1 VALSDFEGVREFP
14 EGVHTAAQA
23 AAAVGCDVAQIV
35 KSLVFLRDG
44 APVLV
49 LCSGA
54 NTVDEAALRLTKA
67 RADVVRAATGT
78 AIGGVTPYGHPA
90 PLPTLVD
97 EDLLGHDVVW
107 AAAGTPRHVFPLTP
121 AELVER
127 TRGTV
132 TRVAPAEAQSR

>member
-1 VALSDFEGVREFP
+1 VAIEDFPGVREFP

-23 AAAVGCDVAQIV
+23 AAALGVDVAQIV
-35 KSLVFLRDG
+35 KSLVFLRDD
-44 APVLV
+44 APLLV

-54 NTVDEAALRLTKA
+54 NVVDEAALRLTKA

-78 AIGGVTPYGHPA
+78 PIGGVTPYGHPA
-90 PLPTLVD
+90 PLATLVD
-97 EDLLGHDVVW
+97 EDLLAHDVLW

-121 AELVER
+121 DELVQR

-132 TRVAPAEAQSR
+132 TRVKP